1 MVVPSPSTMRSHDVA
16 REAPG
21 AASRAAIRR
30 CSRSGAK
37 RVVGI
42 QDGQVLAAGAVQ
54 QAVEGLVGA
63 DIGLGLDQ
71 DARIVG
77 SRVLCRGQGPVRGSV
92 VQHQDLVVRAELDQ
106 GRTDG
111 LAHEELVVE
120 GRDQH
125 GDRGGAHGAPR
136 MARRLAAM

>member
-1 MVVPSPSTMRSHDVA
+1 VQSVRS
-16 REAPG
+16 EA
-21 AASRAAIRR
+21 
-30 CSRSGAK
+30 
-37 RVVGI
+37 VVGI